1 MAENLAEEFMQTVN
15 TLAQLM
21 DPTIKEAT
29 RGLLVHNAVKKMFPK
44 HDLNHI
50 ITKNVLFKINAAR
63 LRESLG
69 GVHGSVQTFLSM
81 IQLVYV
87 IFI

>member
-69 GVHGSVQTFLSM
+69 IHDSTCLCYFYIIISYML
-81 IQLVYV
+81 YN
-87 IFI
+87 